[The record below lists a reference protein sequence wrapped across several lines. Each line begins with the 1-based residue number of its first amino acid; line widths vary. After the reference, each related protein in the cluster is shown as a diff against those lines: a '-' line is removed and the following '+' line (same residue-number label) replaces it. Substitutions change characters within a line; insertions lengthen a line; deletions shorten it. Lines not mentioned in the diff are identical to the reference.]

1 MYQFDPIGVSDEF
14 NYTGGVEFVAHP
26 KLTILGDILGRTL
39 FGAGKVDLETKT
51 FPFRAGTGSTPATA
65 PLQTSSINPVT
76 GQPYEQLGL
85 RDGDLNL
92 VLGSAGFKYNAGTN
106 LLVNGNILFPITNGG
121 LRDR

>member
-1 MYQFDPIGVSDEF
+1 MQ
-14 NYTGGVEFVAHP
+14 VEWSIVAHP

-106 LLVNGNILFPITNGG
+106 LLVNANILFPITNGG
-121 LRDR
+121 LRDTMTFAFGFEYAF